1 MLDGIIKNNDN
12 SYELLKI
19 IDGKLSATH
28 VSKDGFSKSD
38 SKYIESIFSKM
49 FFNSN
54 CIYLTDENGYSIY
67 YDKETGLRHFL
78 RDSIEDMEM
87 FIRFN
92 GKDSIMYLDDD
103 KKSKGN
109 WMIRTFQISLLSVVI
124 IFGSLDLLC
133 FHNAFSTDEDAII
146 KRMYSAEDRDNMYDA
161 GPMDYKEAIELI
173 NSSDLDD
180 IDKQLLTSEEILKL
194 AFKYYKGT
202 PMEYT
207 ANLKF
212 NGLRVEKY
220 NGDEG
225 ELEARTLGYY
235 SALTPNVLNIRK
247 DADGDTLVHEFIH
260 LLQAD
265 GPSYR
270 YLDESVAALMTTEY
284 YDILSNSY
292 PDAVDNL
299 KLLINIVGPEP
310 ILKLVFGGDDT
321 DLLKIF
327 KDNLSPNEVSDLV
340 KELHNAPEGK
350 DSEQYSFV
358 RNSLFKLYE
367 NIYGSSVS
375 DNLDLSLLFLSKS
388 EYFNSSYNICYLNI
402 GRVMNTGDEHYFL
415 INDDVNKEI
424 LVRLGYL
431 DYRDNNYFKKDI
443 FYQEYVQLDK
453 KDKKNVTFTDNY
465 SLDSL
470 FGCVIQNDCD
480 TTTFYLL
487 DEPVEKDDYLTLE
500 GYDKDLIRKLPGKEI
515 LLTEAFEEGYVNAYL
530 RKSGYEITNMEG
542 WSYSDTVFGEE
553 VSNNPNVICE
563 NGTVLYCAKSIKLKF
578 SEQYNRISEGV
589 IDNKSVVNVK
599 K

>member
-1 MLDGIIKNNDN
+1 MLDGIIKNKDN

-19 IDGKLSATH
+19 IDGKLNAIH
-28 VSKDGFSKSD
+28 VSKNGFSKSD
-38 SKYIESIFSKM
+38 SKYIENIFSKM

-54 CIYLTDENGYSIY
+54 CIYLTDDDGYSVY

-103 KKSKGN
+103 KKNKRN
-109 WMIRTFQISLLSVVI
+109 WMIRTFQISFLSVVI
-124 IFGSLDLLC
+124 IFGSLDLLY
-133 FHNAFSTDEDAII
+133 FHNAFSNDEDAII
-146 KRMYSAEDRDNMYDA
+146 KRMYSAEDRDTMYDA

-173 NSSDLDD
+173 NASDLDD

-194 AFKYYKGT
+194 VFKYYKGT

-247 DADGDTLVHEFIH
+247 DAGGDTLVHEFIH

-265 GPSYR
+265 GPAYR
-270 YLDESVAALMTTEY
+270 YLDEAVAALMTTEY
-284 YDILSNSY
+284 YDILSDSY

-310 ILKLVFGGDDT
+310 IFKLVFGGDDT
-321 DLLKIF
+321 DLLKAF
-327 KDNLSPNEVSDLV
+327 KDNLSSDEVSDLV
-340 KELHNAPEGK
+340 EWLHKAPEGR
-350 DSEQYSFV
+350 DSEQYSFI
-358 RNSLFKLYE
+358 RDSLFKLYE
-367 NIYGSSVS
+367 NIYESSVS
-375 DNLDLSLLFLSKS
+375 DNLDLSLLFLSTA
-388 EYFNSSYNICYLNI
+388 EYFNSSYNIYYLNI
-402 GRVMNTGDEHYFL
+402 GRIMNSSDEHYFL
-415 INDDVNKEI
+415 INDEANKDI

-431 DYRDNNYFKKDI
+431 SYRDNDYFKKNI
-443 FYQEYVQLDK
+443 SYQEYEQLDQD
-453 KDKKNVTFTDNY
+453 DKKNVTFTDNY
-465 SLDSL
+465 SLDNL
-470 FGCVIQNDCD
+470 FGCVIQDDCD
-480 TTTFYLL
+480 TASFYLL
-487 DEPVEKDDYLTLE
+487 DEVVDKDEYLTLD
-500 GYDKDLIRKLPGKEI
+500 GYDKDLIRTLPGKEI
-515 LLTEAFEEGYVNAYL
+515 LLTEAFEKGYVNGCL
-530 RKSGYEITNMEG
+530 RKSGYEITDMEG
-542 WSYSDTVFGEE
+542 WDYSDTVFNEE
-553 VSNNPNVICE
+553 VSNNSNVICKDG
-563 NGTVLYCAKSIKLKF
+563 NVLYCAKSIRLKF
-578 SEQYNRISEGV
+578 SSQYNRISEGV
-589 IDNKSVVNVK
+589 INNKSVVNVK